1 MASASPQQ
9 VVDALRAALKE
20 NERLKAANA
29 RMRER
34 DEEPIAIVAMACRFP
49 GGVRSPEDLWR
60 LVTDEVD
67 AIGPFPADRGWDLS
81 NLYDPDPEH
90 AGTSYVRHGGFI
102 YDAPRFDPAFFGI
115 SEREAHAV
123 DPQQRLLLE
132 TAWEA
137 FEYAGI
143 DPTTLRGSRTG
154 VFVGTMYD
162 DYAARV
168 KDPAPEEYEA
178 YLTLGSAGSVASG
191 RLSYTFGLQGPAITV
206 DTACSSSL
214 VALHLAVTSLRRGEC
229 TMALAG
235 ASTLMATPHSFIEFS
250 RQRGLSPDGRCKS
263 FSSSA
268 DGTAWAEGAGLLLVE
283 RLTDARR
290 LGHPVL
296 AVVRGSAVNQDGAS
310 NGLTAPNGPAQ
321 EALVRQALA
330 EAKLTGADVDVV
342 EAHGTGTSLGDPL
355 EANAL
360 IATYGA
366 ARSAD
371 NPLYLGSL
379 KSNIGHAQAAAGVGG
394 LIKMT
399 MALRHGVLPRTLHVT
414 EPSPNVDWSS
424 GTLEL
429 LTEAKAWPDLD
440 RPRRAAVSS
449 FGISGTNAHVILEQ
463 APEFAAEGSGAE
475 RVEGTAGERAEG
487 TAAERA
493 EGTAA
498 EKSAPLPAV
507 PHVLS
512 ASSEAALRAQADRL
526 HGHLSADA
534 SADVTSVGFSLA
546 TTRAHLAHRAVLVA
560 TGRDELLAR
569 LRAFADGTPGPGAVR
584 GRATEGRTAFLFAGQ
599 GSQRARMGQELYA
612 AFPAYAAAFDAVCA
626 TVDPQL
632 ATPLREVVCA
642 AEGTPA
648 AALLNRT
655 EYTQPALFAVEVALF
670 RLFESW
676 GVRPDAVLGHSVG
689 AFAAVHAAGVLSL
702 EDAARLAVTRGRI
715 MQRLPAGGAMVALR
729 ASEEEAVAL
738 LAGYESEVSL
748 AAVNGPAATV
758 LSGAKEALAAAVRP
772 FEEAGG
778 KATWLKVSHAFHSP
792 LMEPALAEFRDLA
805 ARLTFEFPQLTVVS
819 DLTGRP
825 AEPDELA
832 DPDYWVRHMRQ
843 AVRFQDGVHALAE
856 DGCTRFLELG
866 PSGDLTATAADCLA
880 DAAGEG
886 PAARPA
892 HDLIPAL
899 RRRDP
904 EAATLLTALSRV
916 HASGGDVDWAKVF
929 AGQGATRVELPT
941 YAFQRRSYWL
951 HRPPGSGDVRAAG
964 LGALDHPML
973 TAVAELPGLDGLLLT
988 GRLSLETHPWLAD
1001 HKVGDRILVPGTQ
1014 LLDLAARA
1022 AREAGCGL
1030 VEELVLEAPLIVPE
1044 DPKTPKNPKNPKNTE
1059 NTENTE
1065 IQLRVFLAAPDASGG
1080 RAVTVHSRRA
1090 EDGDWLRNASGTVAR
1105 DAPAAA
1111 ADLSVW
1117 PPRGAE
1123 PLPLLA
1129 VDDLYAD
1136 LAAQGLSYGPAFR
1149 GVKALFR
1156 RGDEVFAEVALP
1168 GEGQPA
1174 PGGYL
1179 LHPALLDAALH
1190 PSALVGLTDTSALAD
1205 PSDASAHTDPS
1216 TTSTHTG
1223 PGGTST
1229 HTGPT
1234 DTNTHTGPTDTSAG
1248 RTLLPYAWH
1257 NARTL
1262 GSADFG
1268 ASADPGGSALRVRLA
1283 PAGPHAIAVDV
1294 ANSAGEPV
1302 ASIGSLTLRPAAT
1315 GSSASDRDG
1324 LYLPSWEELPELP
1337 AAPASE
1343 RWVLLGEAPET
1354 AEALAGVLE
1363 GTYADQTALV
1373 AALAEDEAPDVIL
1386 LAAPAH
1392 VGDVMSDATTVRE
1405 SLRHVL
1411 TAAQLLLT
1419 DARLDQTRLVVLTRG
1434 AVAVDA
1440 EAPTGR
1446 LALRAVWGLLRSA
1459 QAEHPGRYAVLD
1471 EDGTAGS
1478 RAALEAAIATGEG
1491 QLALRGGTAYRPSL
1505 TTATPE
1511 GTLRAPADV
1520 PWYLDYVAKSSFAN
1534 LSLEP
1539 WPEVEAP
1546 LAEGQVR
1553 IRLRAAGLN
1562 FRDALLA
1569 LGVIHASVDADAS
1582 EKGQGGEGAGVVLEV
1597 GPGVTDLKPGDR
1609 VMGLIAGVGPTTVAD
1624 RRLVCP
1630 IPDAWSFRQAA
1641 AVPVTYL
1648 TAYYGLVDLGRVRA
1662 GESVLVHAGAGGVGT
1677 AALQIAR
1684 HLGATVYST
1693 ASQGKWHA
1701 LRAAG
1706 VADERIASSRTLD
1719 FEQSFRT
1726 ATGGKGVDVVLNS
1739 LAGEFADASLR
1750 LLPRGGRFLEMGK
1763 TDRREPAEVA
1773 ARYPGVTYRA
1783 YDVREPG
1790 PDRIQGMLLELL
1802 DLFEQG
1808 ALQAPPVSAWDV
1820 RRAPEAF
1827 RYLSEARHIGKVV
1840 LDLVDPDEPWDTTR
1854 AVLITGGLGRLGRLV
1869 ARHLVTE
1876 HGARQLVLMGRGAP
1890 REDAAGATDAVA
1902 EATDAVEEATEA
1914 VAELCALGADV
1925 RVVACDAADR
1935 DALADALGTLAADGV
1950 RVGTV
1955 VHAAGV
1961 LDDGVLAALTPESL
1975 DRTLRPKVDAALNLH
1990 ELTESYGL
1998 DAFVLFSSLA
2008 GIMGS
2013 AAQGGYAAGNSF
2025 LDGLT
2030 EYRRSVGKPGV
2041 CVAWG
2046 LWGGDGGMGAALTD
2060 TDLTRMG
2067 RTGVA
2072 PMTPE
2077 QGLQLLDAAVRRDRP
2092 VAVAAAWDLAGL
2104 RASAATGGAV
2114 PPLLRSLVPADVKAT
2129 PAAPA
2134 PVAPGGAG
2142 TGDRLLDTVL
2152 HEVAAVLGHA
2162 SGAVV
2167 DPHGPFDEIGFDSLT
2182 AVELRNRLGAAT
2194 GVKLPATFIYDWP
2207 TPAGLVEHLKS
2218 EQQHDSSAAAD
2229 IDTDTDTDT
2238 DSAMAVLDELTRLE
2252 TAVADARLGDS
2263 VRETVG
2269 DRLRDLL
2276 TKLGS

>member
-1 MASASPQQ
+1 MASTSPQQ

-29 RMRER
+29 RIKER

-67 AIGPFPADRGWDLS
+67 AVGPFPTNRGWDLS
-81 NLYDPDPEH
+81 NLYDADPDH
-90 AGTSYVRHGGFI
+90 AGTSYVQHGGFI
-102 YDAPRFDPAFFGI
+102 YDAPEFDPEFFGI
-115 SEREAHAV
+115 SPREAYAV

-143 DPTTLRGSRTG
+143 DPATLRGSRTG

-168 KDPAPEEYEA
+168 NDPAPEEYEA

-214 VALHLAVTSLRRGEC
+214 VALHLAVNSLRRGEC

-235 ASTLMATPHSFIEFS
+235 ASTLMASPNSFIEFS

-283 RLTDARR
+283 RLSDARR

-321 EALVRQALA
+321 EALVKQALTG
-330 EAKLTGADVDVV
+330 AKLTGADVDVV

-399 MALRHGVLPRTLHVT
+399 MALRNGVLPKTLHVDT
-414 EPSPNVDWSS
+414 PSPNVDWSA

-429 LTEAKAWPDLD
+429 LTEAKAWPEVD

-463 APEFAAEGSGAE
+463 APEFAAEDTAE
-475 RVEGTAGERAEG
+475 ET
-487 TAAERA
+487 
-493 EGTAA
+493 
-498 EKSAPLPAV
+498 SAPLPAV
-507 PHVLS
+507 PLVFS
-512 ASSEAALRAQADRL
+512 ATTEAALRAQAERL
-526 HGHLSADA
+526 HQHLTADA
-534 SADVTSVGFSLA
+534 SAHLSSLGLSLA

-560 TGRDELLAR
+560 SERTELLAQ
-569 LRAFADGTPGPGAVR
+569 LRAFADGTPGPEAVR
-584 GRATEGRTAFLFAGQ
+584 GKAVEGRTAFLFAGQ
-599 GSQRARMGQELYA
+599 GSQRPQMGQELYA
-612 AFPAYAAAFDAVCA
+612 AFPAFAAAFDAVCA
-626 TVDPQL
+626 AVDPHL
-632 ATPLREVVCA
+632 AKPLREVVFA
-642 AEGTPA
+642 AEGTPEA
-648 AALLNRT
+648 ELLNRT
-655 EYTQPALFAVEVALF
+655 EYTQPALFAIEVALF

-676 GVRPDAVLGHSVG
+676 GIRPDAVLGHSVG

-702 EDAARLAVTRGRI
+702 EDAAQLAVVRGRI
-715 MQRLPAGGAMVALR
+715 MQQLPAGGAMVALR
-729 ASEEEAVAL
+729 TSEEEAVKL
-738 LAGYESEVSL
+738 LAGYESKVSL

-758 LSGAKEALAAAVRP
+758 LSGEKEALAAAVEP

-792 LMEPALAEFRDLA
+792 LMEPALAEFRALA
-805 ARLTFEFPQLTVVS
+805 ARLTFEFPQLTVIS
-819 DLTGRP
+819 DLTGQP

-832 DPDYWVRHMRQ
+832 SPDYWVRHMRQ
-843 AVRFQDGVHALAE
+843 AVRFQDGVHALAD
-856 DGCTRFLELG
+856 DGCTRFVEMG
-866 PSGDLTATAADCLA
+866 PSGDLTAMAADSLA
-880 DAAGEG
+880 DTAGDKRT
-886 PAARPA
+886 ARSA
-892 HDLIPAL
+892 HELIPAL
-899 RRRDP
+899 RRRNP

-929 AGQGATRVELPT
+929 TGQGAARVELPT
-941 YAFQRRSYWL
+941 YAFQQRPYWL
-951 HRPPGSGDVRAAG
+951 DKPARSGDVRAAG
-964 LGALDHPML
+964 LVALDHPIL
-973 TAVAELPGLDGLLLT
+973 TAVAELPDQDGLLLT

-1001 HKVGDRILVPGTQ
+1001 HKVGEQVLVPGTQ

-1022 AREAGCGL
+1022 AREAGYGL
-1030 VEELVLEAPLIVPE
+1030 VEELLLEAPLIVPA
-1044 DPKTPKNPKNPKNTE
+1044 DP
-1059 NTENTE
+1059 ENTE
-1065 IQLRVFLAAPDASGG
+1065 IQLRVFLAAPDASGS
-1080 RAVTVHSRRA
+1080 RAVTVHSRRD
-1090 EDGDWLRNASGTVAR
+1090 EDGEAGDWLRNAGGSVAK

-1117 PPRGAE
+1117 PPKDAE
-1123 PLPLLA
+1123 QLPVA
-1129 VDDLYAD
+1129 IDDLYAD
-1136 LAAQGLSYGPAFR
+1136 LSAKGLTYGPVFR
-1149 GVKALFR
+1149 GVKALFQ

-1168 GEGQPA
+1168 GEKQPGT
-1174 PGGYL
+1174 GGYA

-1190 PSALVGLTDTSALAD
+1190 PSALGGLTDTS
-1205 PSDASAHTDPS
+1205 
-1216 TTSTHTG
+1216 
-1223 PGGTST
+1223 GGK
-1229 HTGPT
+1229 
-1234 DTNTHTGPTDTSAG
+1234 
-1248 RTLLPYAWH
+1248 TLLPYAWN

-1262 GSADFG
+1262 GSAD
-1268 ASADPGGSALRVRLA
+1268 AALRVRLA
-1283 PAGPHAIAVDV
+1283 PAGPNAIAVDV
-1294 ANSAGEPV
+1294 ADTAGKPV
-1302 ASIGSLTLRPAAT
+1302 ASIGSLALRPAAT
-1315 GSSASDRDG
+1315 GGSASDRDG
-1324 LYLPSWEELPELP
+1324 LYLPSWEALTEL
-1337 AAPASE
+1337 ATAPASE
-1343 RWVLLGEAPET
+1343 RWVLIGDAPEA

-1363 GTYADQTALV
+1363 GTYADQ
-1373 AALAEDEAPDVIL
+1373 AALSVALEEDEAPDVVL
-1386 LAAPAH
+1386 LAVPAH
-1392 VGDVMSDATTVRE
+1392 ATDVTSDAATVRE

-1411 TAAQLLLT
+1411 TTAQLLLS
-1419 DARLDQTRLVVLTRG
+1419 DGRLDQSRLVVLTRG

-1459 QAEHPGRYAVLD
+1459 QAEHPGRYSLLD

-1478 RAALEAAIATGEG
+1478 RAALEAAVATGEG

-1505 TTATPE
+1505 TTATPD

-1539 WPEVEAP
+1539 WPEIEAP

-1569 LGVIHASVDADAS
+1569 LGVIHASVDANAS
-1582 EKGQGGEGAGVVLEV
+1582 DKGQGGEGAGVVLEV

-1609 VMGLIAGVGPTTVAD
+1609 VMGLIAGVGPNTVAD
-1624 RRLVCP
+1624 RRLLCP
-1630 IPDAWSFRQAA
+1630 IPEGWSFRQAA

-1648 TAYYGLVDLGRVRA
+1648 TAYYGLVDLGRVRE
-1662 GESVLVHAGAGGVGT
+1662 GESLLVHAGAGGVGT

-1719 FEQSFRT
+1719 FEQSFLA

-1763 TDRREPAEVA
+1763 TDRRDPAEVA
-1773 ARYPGVTYRA
+1773 AQYPGVAYQA

-1802 DLFEQG
+1802 ELFEQG
-1808 ALQAPPVSAWDV
+1808 ALSAPPVSAWDI

-1840 LDLVDPDEPWDTTR
+1840 LDLADADEPWDTSR
-1854 AVLITGGLGRLGRLV
+1854 AALITGGLGWLGRLV

-1876 HGARQLVLMGRGAP
+1876 HGARKLVLMGRGAP
-1890 REDAAGATDAVA
+1890 RDEAAKDI
-1902 EATDAVEEATEA
+1902 EE
-1914 VAELCALGADV
+1914 LRALGADV

-1935 DALADALGTLAADGV
+1935 DALAATLDTLLKDGV
-1950 RVGTV
+1950 HVGSV

-1961 LDDGVLAALTPESL
+1961 LDDGILAALTPESL
-1975 DRTLRPKVDAALNLH
+1975 DRSLRPKVDAALNLH
-1990 ELTESYGL
+1990 ELTEPLGL

-2008 GIMGS
+2008 GTMGS

-2025 LDGLT
+2025 LDGLI
-2030 EYRRSVGKPGV
+2030 EYRRSIGKPGV
-2041 CVAWG
+2041 SLAWG
-2046 LWGGDGGMGAALTD
+2046 LWGGDGGMGAGLTD
-2060 TDLTRMG
+2060 TDITRMG
-2067 RTGVA
+2067 RIGVA
-2072 PMTPE
+2072 PLSTE
-2077 QGLQLLDAAVRRDRP
+2077 QGLKLMDAAIRRDRP
-2092 VAVAAAWDLAGL
+2092 VAVAAAWNLAGL
-2104 RASAATGGAV
+2104 RASAAAGGTV
-2114 PPLLRSLVPADVKAT
+2114 PPLLRSLVPATTK
-2129 PAAPA
+2129 AAPSA
-2134 PVAPGGAG
+2134 AADGAVEGAG

-2167 DPHGPFDEIGFDSLT
+2167 DPHGAFDQIGFDSLT

-2207 TPAGLVEHLKS
+2207 TPAELVEHLKS
-2218 EQQHDSSAAAD
+2218 EQQDGEEDAGD
-2229 IDTDTDTDT
+2229 
-2238 DSAMAVLDELTRLE
+2238 AMAVLDELTKLESVFADTRLS
-2252 TAVADARLGDS
+2252 DS
-2263 VRETVG
+2263 VRDTVG

>member
-1 MASASPQQ
+1 MASASDRQ

-29 RMRER
+29 RIRER
-34 DEEPIAIVAMACRFP
+34 AEEPIAIVAMACRFP

-90 AGTSYVRHGGFI
+90 AGTSYVRQGGFI
-102 YDAPRFDPAFFGI
+102 YDAPRFDPGFFGI

-143 DPTTLRGSRTG
+143 DPATLRGSRTG

-214 VALHLAVTSLRRGEC
+214 VALHLAVDSLRRDEC
-229 TMALAG
+229 AMALAG

-283 RLTDARR
+283 RLSDARR

-330 EAKLTGADVDVV
+330 GARLTGADIDVV

-371 NPLYLGSL
+371 DPLYLGSL

-399 MALRHGVLPRTLHVT
+399 MALRHGVLPRTLHVA

-429 LTEAKAWPDLD
+429 LTEAKAWPERD

-463 APEFAAEGSGAE
+463 APEILDQVPEFAAEGTAE
-475 RVEGTAGERAEG
+475 ERARD
-487 TAAERA
+487 AAA
-493 EGTAA
+493 G
-498 EKSAPLPAV
+498 KSAPLPAV
-507 PHVLS
+507 PQVLS
-512 ASSEAALRAQADRL
+512 ASSEAALRAQAERL
-526 HGHLSADA
+526 HQHLTADA
-534 SADVTSVGFSLA
+534 SADVTSIGFSLA
-546 TTRAHLAHRAVLVA
+546 TTRAHLAHRAVFVTA
-560 TGRDELLAR
+560 ERDELLAR
-569 LRAFADGTPGPGAVR
+569 LRAFADGTPDPDVVR

-599 GSQRARMGQELYA
+599 GAQRARMGQELYE

-626 TVDPQL
+626 AVDPHL
-632 ATPLREVVCA
+632 ATPLRDVVFA
-642 AEGTPA
+642 AEDTPEGE
-648 AALLNRT
+648 LLNRT
-655 EYTQPALFAVEVALF
+655 DYTQPALFAVEVALF

-702 EDAARLAVTRGRI
+702 EDAAQLAVTRGRI
-715 MQRLPAGGAMVALR
+715 MRRLPAGGAMVALR
-729 ASEEEAVAL
+729 ASEEEAVEL
-738 LAGYESEVSL
+738 LAGYEGEVSV
-748 AAVNGPAATV
+748 AAVNSPSSTV

-778 KATWLKVSHAFHSP
+778 KTTWLQVSHAFHSP
-792 LMEPALAEFRDLA
+792 LMEPAVAEFRALA
-805 ARLTFEFPQLTVVS
+805 ARLTFAFPQLTVVS

-825 AEPDELA
+825 ADPDELA
-832 DPDYWVRHMRQ
+832 DPDYWARHMRRT
-843 AVRFQDGVHALAE
+843 VRFQDGVRALAE
-856 DGCTRFLELG
+856 DGCTRFVGLS
-866 PSGDLTATAADCLA
+866 PSGDLTAMAAESLA
-880 DAAGEG
+880 DTGGEG
-886 PAARPA
+886 PTARPA

-899 RRRDP
+899 RRRAP
-904 EAATLLTALSRV
+904 ETATLLAALSRV
-916 HASGGDVDWAKVF
+916 HASGGDVDWAEVF

-941 YAFQRRSYWL
+941 YAFQRRPYWL
-951 HRPPGSGDVRAAG
+951 DRPVRTGDVRSAG
-964 LGALDHPML
+964 LVALDHPML
-973 TAVAELPGLDGLLLT
+973 TAIAELPGLDGLLLT

-1001 HKVGDRILVPGTQ
+1001 HRVGDQILVPGTQ

-1022 AREAGCGL
+1022 AHEAGCGL
-1030 VEELVLEAPLIVPE
+1030 VEELVLEAPLSVPE
-1044 DPKTPKNPKNPKNTE
+1044 GPGDTE
-1059 NTENTE
+1059 V
-1065 IQLRVFLAAPDASGG
+1065 QLRVFLAAPDASGG

-1090 EDGDWLRNASGTVAR
+1090 EDGDWVRNAGGTVAG

-1111 ADLSVW
+1111 ADMSVW
-1117 PPRGAE
+1117 PPEDAE
-1123 PLPLLA
+1123 PLPLA

-1136 LAAQGLSYGPAFR
+1136 LAAKGLSYGPVFR
-1149 GVKALFR
+1149 GVRALFR

-1168 GEGQPA
+1168 DGRQPG
-1174 PGGYL
+1174 PGGYP

-1190 PSALVGLTDTSALAD
+1190 PSALGVLTDAPD
-1205 PSDASAHTDPS
+1205 
-1216 TTSTHTG
+1216 
-1223 PGGTST
+1223 
-1229 HTGPT
+1229 
-1234 DTNTHTGPTDTSAG
+1234 G

-1257 NARTL
+1257 DARTF
-1262 GSADFG
+1262 GSAD
-1268 ASADPGGSALRVRLA
+1268 AALRVRLA
-1283 PAGPHAIAVDV
+1283 PAGPNAIAVDV
-1294 ANSAGEPV
+1294 ADGAGEPV
-1302 ASIGSLTLRPAAT
+1302 ASIGSLTLRPAAA
-1315 GSSASDRDG
+1315 GGAASDRDG
-1324 LYLPSWEELPELP
+1324 LYLPSWEALSELP

-1363 GTYADQTALV
+1363 GTYADRAALV

-1386 LAAPAH
+1386 LAVPAH
-1392 VGDVMSDATTVRE
+1392 ATDAVSDAATVRA

-1411 TAAQLLLT
+1411 TTAQLLLA
-1419 DARLDQTRLVVLTRG
+1419 DERLDQSRLVVLTRG

-1459 QAEHPGRYAVLD
+1459 QAEHPGRYALLD

-1478 RAALEAAIATGEG
+1478 RAALEAAVATGEG

-1511 GTLRAPADV
+1511 GTLRAPAGV
-1520 PWYLDYVAKSSFAN
+1520 PWYLDYVAKSSFAH

-1546 LAEGQVR
+1546 LAAGQVR

-1569 LGVIHASVDADAS
+1569 LGVIHASVDAQAS
-1582 EKGQGGEGAGVVLEV
+1582 DKGQGGEGAGVVLEV

-1609 VMGLIAGVGPTTVAD
+1609 VMGLIAGVGPTTVTD

-1630 IPDAWSFRQAA
+1630 IPEDWSFRQAA

-1648 TAYYGLVDLGRVRA
+1648 TAYYGLVDLGRVRE

-1684 HLGATVYST
+1684 HLGATVHST
-1693 ASQGKWHA
+1693 ASPGKWHA

-1719 FEQSFRT
+1719 FEQSFLA
-1726 ATGGKGVDVVLNS
+1726 ATGGRGVDVVLNS

-1763 TDRREPAEVA
+1763 TDRRDPAEVA
-1773 ARYPGVTYRA
+1773 ARYPGVAYRA

-1802 DLFEQG
+1802 GLFERG
-1808 ALQAPPVSAWDV
+1808 ALQAPPVSAWDI

-1840 LDLVDPDEPWDTTR
+1840 LDLADPDEPWDTTR
-1854 AVLITGGLGRLGRLV
+1854 AALITGGLGRLGRLV

-1876 HGARQLVLMGRGAP
+1876 HGARQLVLMGRAAP
-1890 REDAAGATDAVA
+1890 REDAT
-1902 EATDAVEEATEA
+1902 EAAEATEA
-1914 VAELCALGADV
+1914 TKAVAELRALGADV

-1935 DALADALGTLAADGV
+1935 EALAGALGALAADGV
-1950 RVGTV
+1950 RVGSV

-2008 GIMGS
+2008 GTMGS
-2013 AAQGGYAAGNSF
+2013 AAQGGYAAGNAF
-2025 LDGLT
+2025 LDGLA

-2046 LWGGDGGMGAALTD
+2046 LWGGDGGMGAGLTD
-2060 TDLTRMG
+2060 TDLSRMS

-2072 PMTPE
+2072 PLTTA
-2077 QGLQLLDAAVRRDRP
+2077 QGLRLLDAAVRRDRP

-2114 PPLLRSLVPADVKAT
+2114 PPLLTSLVPETAKAA

-2134 PVAPGGAG
+2134 DGAAAGAG

-2152 HEVAAVLGHA
+2152 KEVAAVLGHT

-2167 DPHGPFDEIGFDSLT
+2167 DPHGAFDEIGFDSLT

-2218 EQQHDSSAAAD
+2218 ERRDGDADSDADAAV
-2229 IDTDTDTDT
+2229 
-2238 DSAMAVLDELTRLE
+2238 AVLDELTRLE
-2252 TAVADARLGDS
+2252 AAVADARLGDS
-2263 VRETVG
+2263 ARETVG

-2276 TKLGS
+2276 TKLGSDAAPR